1 MRVCSLS
8 LSFSLSL
15 FLSLSLSRRVKR
27 AVRRKKFRNSDA
39 FFFQETYL
47 GFCIQLRVEVKKE
60 KALNDKVTLLL
71 RVVGT
76 TL

>member
-15 FLSLSLSRRVKR
+15 FLSLSLSSCKVCGAQKE
-27 AVRRKKFRNSDA
+27 VSKFRDA

-47 GFCIQLRVEVKKE
+47 GFRIQLRVEVKKE